1 MGKKQ
6 EKFHEIWVNQSRL
19 GEEFNMSAI
28 AIGKKLKALGLRETN
43 GTPTFIAQQEGYCT
57 ATPLKDGTPFFL
69 WHREKVKA
77 RLQTEG
83 LQALNKQEMRC
94 KELAEQLIEAERLFD
109 EGQDKLAYL
118 MHDSVVEEMAPA
130 DIPVVNRF
138 LKELGSLRQMEED
151 GSSE

>member
-6 EKFHEIWVNQSRL
+6 EKFREIWVNQSRL

-28 AIGKKLKALGLRETN
+28 AIGKKLKALGLREAD
-43 GTPTFIAQQEGYCT
+43 GTPTLTAQQEGYCT

-77 RLQTEG
+77 RLQAEG
-83 LQALNKQEMRC
+83 FQALNEQEMRC
-94 KELAEQLIEAERLFD
+94 KELAERLIEAEHLFD

-118 MHDSVVEEMAPA
+118 MHDSVVEEIAPD
-130 DIPVVNRF
+130 DIPVINRF
-138 LKELGSLRQMEED
+138 LKELGSLRQMEDD
-151 GSSE
+151 GFSE